1 MVRSLRLG
9 DLVIHYA
16 ADRYCHAS
24 AAHDVTRD
32 ATWDGTSA
40 GTTPRKELAGKLVDN
55 EKVEAKG
62 KVQKIVGSAQAKFG
76 DVKKDVKDLT

>member
-16 ADRYCHAS
+16 ADCRSGRYCHAG

-32 ATWDGTSA
+32 VTWDGTSA
-40 GTTPRKELAGKLVDN
+40 GTYLPKCAFASFKQLVFASPARASHLSFDT
-55 EKVEAKG
+55 A
-62 KVQKIVGSAQAKFG
+62 
-76 DVKKDVKDLT
+76 

>member
-16 ADRYCHAS
+16 ADRRSGRYCHGG

-32 ATWDGTSA
+32 AIWDGTSA
-40 GTTPRKELAGKLVDN
+40 GTYLPKRAFASFKQLVFASP
-55 EKVEAKG
+55 AKA
-62 KVQKIVGSAQAKFG
+62 SLFSFATA
-76 DVKKDVKDLT
+76 